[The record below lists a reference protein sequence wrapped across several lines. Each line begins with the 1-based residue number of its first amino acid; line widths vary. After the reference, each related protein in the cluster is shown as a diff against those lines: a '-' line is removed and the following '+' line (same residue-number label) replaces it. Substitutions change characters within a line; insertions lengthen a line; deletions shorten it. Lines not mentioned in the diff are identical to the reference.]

1 MIKMNVIF
9 RHLNIIFTITY
20 PLFVNRKKAI
30 QSLLAITAVGVSS
43 VSVYECAG
51 TGKPVSIEAL
61 PQKKQLLAELAET
74 IIPRTDTPGAKDAK
88 VEEFII
94 KMIKE
99 IDPKTQ
105 RNFLAGLGNLEKYTI
120 DKYDHPFTDCTAE
133 QKNAVMKHFEGKA
146 VYSIGI
152 LNKISNKL
160 LGIPFFTQLKDLTVE
175 GYCTS
180 QLGTTQ
186 GMAYDYIPVKFN
198 ALVPLQKNQKAWAT
212 K

>member
-1 MIKMNVIF
+1 VD
-9 RHLNIIFTITY
+9 
-20 PLFVNRKKAI
+20 RKKAI
-30 QSLLAITAVGVSS
+30 QRLLAITAVGVSS
-43 VSVYECAG
+43 VSVYEWA
-51 TGKPVSIEAL
+51 KPGPAVSIDAL

-94 KMIKE
+94 KMIPE
-99 IDPKTQ
+99 TDPKTQ
-105 RNFLAGLGNLEKYTI
+105 RNFLAGLGSLEKYTI
-120 DKYDHPFTDCTAE
+120 DKYDHPFTVCTTA
-133 QKNAVMKHFEGKA
+133 QKIAVMKHYEDKA
-146 VYSIGI
+146 TYSIGI
-152 LNKISNKL
+152 LNKISSKF
-160 LGIPFFTQLKDLTVE
+160 LGTPFFSKLKDLTVE

-180 QLGTTQ
+180 QLGATQ